1 MNEVVLMER
10 LLERLTQ
17 SEQRC
22 YDLERRQRRLV
33 LALCL
38 ILLLPLVA
46 VLSGFHPVG
55 AAAQAVA
62 PTVAAA
68 PAAVT
73 NPATV
78 ATPAEAGDRAK
89 LRAQLLDKLPAD
101 KRAEVINFEEQVQW
115 LGAYMSTVEG
125 FEPGAAVALFL
136 AQMSGNMAV
145 MPEMSKQ
152 MQLMSANMAAMP
164 AILAELRAMNAQMS
178 VITRSM
184 DSTMGRAGAMMPWM
198 PFAP

>member
-1 MNEVVLMER
+1 MSEVMLVER

-22 YDLERRQRRLV
+22 RELERRQRRL
-33 LALCL
+33 LLGLFL
-38 ILLLPLVA
+38 ILLIPLVA
-46 VLSGFHPVG
+46 VLSGFQPVG
-55 AAAQAVA
+55 AAAPTAVA
-62 PTVAAA
+62 APVAVAA
-68 PAAVT
+68 
-73 NPATV
+73 
-78 ATPAEAGDRAK
+78 PAEAGDRAK
-89 LRAQLLDKLPAD
+89 MRVQLLDKLPAD
-101 KRAEVINFEEQVQW
+101 KRAEVIKFEEQVQW
-115 LGAYMSTVEG
+115 LGAYMNTVEG

-145 MPEMSKQ
+145 MPEMAKQ

>member
-1 MNEVVLMER
+1 MNEVVLVER

-22 YDLERRQRRLV
+22 CELERRQRRL
-33 LALCL
+33 LLGLFL
-38 ILLLPLVA
+38 ILLIPLVA
-46 VLSGFHPVG
+46 FLSGFQTVG
-55 AAAQAVA
+55 AAAPTAVA
-62 PTVAAA
+62 APVAVAA
-68 PAAVT
+68 
-73 NPATV
+73 
-78 ATPAEAGDRAK
+78 PAEAGDRAK
-89 LRAQLLDKLPAD
+89 MRAQLLDKLPAD

-115 LGAYMSTVEG
+115 LGAYMNTVEG

>member
-1 MNEVVLMER
+1 MSVTEQPLDVALVER

-22 YDLERRQRRLV
+22 RDLERRQRRLV
-33 LALCL
+33 LALFL

-46 VLSGFHPVG
+46 FLSGFHHVG
-55 AAAQAVA
+55 ATASTAV
-62 PTVAAA
+62 AA
-68 PAAVT
+68 PAAVAS
-73 NPATV
+73 PAD
-78 ATPAEAGDRAK
+78 AIDRAK
-89 LRAQLLDKLPAD
+89 LRAQLLDQLPAD
-101 KRAEVINFEEQVQW
+101 KRAEVIRFEEQVQW
-115 LGAYMSTVEG
+115 LGAYMKTVEG

-145 MPEMSKQ
+145 MPEMSSQ
-152 MQLMSANMAAMP
+152 MQLMSANMAAIP